1 MNLGNY
7 LFQLPSIQ
15 KNKYRTYEKVS
26 KKLINS
32 TWSLEFNKIS
42 SIYECKMNN
51 RKQSLSIQLIVN
63 FRFN

>member
-1 MNLGNY
+1 MILIIDIIIMNLGNY

-32 TWSLEFNKIS
+32 TWSLEFNKICLRENLMPT
-42 SIYECKMNN
+42 YAKY
-51 RKQSLSIQLIVN
+51 
-63 FRFN
+63 